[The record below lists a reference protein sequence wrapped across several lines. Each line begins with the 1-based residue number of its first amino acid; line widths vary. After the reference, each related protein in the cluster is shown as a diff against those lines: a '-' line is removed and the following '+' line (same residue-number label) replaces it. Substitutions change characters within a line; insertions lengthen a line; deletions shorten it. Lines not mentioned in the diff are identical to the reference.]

1 MKLTPEQKAIAVVG
15 LIPVLADL
23 TEDIPL
29 YRNAKRYAN
38 MFVEEVRRV
47 DNIIIKDA
55 ELDAQSQQV
64 NIQRAFMQWLQKEF
78 IEE

>member
-55 ELDAQSQQV
+55 QLDAQSQQV

>member
-1 MKLTPEQKAIAVVG
+1 MKLTSEQKAIAVVG
-15 LIPVLADL
+15 LLPVLADL
-23 TEDIPL
+23 SEDIPL

>member
-38 MFVEEVRRV
+38 MFIEEVRRV